1 MSKWIF
7 EPGHTAAEFR
17 ARHMM
22 VSYVRGAFKNVRGTL
37 DFDSANPKLSSVKAV
52 IDTAE
57 IWTGEPKR
65 DAHHRSP
72 DFLDVE
78 RYPQITFEGDQVEV
92 IGDHDYVVTGDLMIR
107 GVTRAVPLK
116 VKYLGTWPTPW
127 WEEEEGEW
135 VNKGPKLRAGFLA
148 ETEINRHDFEV
159 SWNDTIDRGGIIVGG
174 TVHLTIDV
182 EAVLDDD

>member
-1 MSKWIF
+1 MPKWTF
-7 EPGHTAAEFR
+7 EPGHSAAEFR

-22 VSYVRGAFKNVRGTL
+22 VTYVRGAFKNVRGTL
-37 DFDSANPKLSSVKAV
+37 DFDAANPGLSAV
-52 IDTAE
+52 EAVMDTAE

-65 DAHHRSP
+65 DDHLRSP

-78 RYPQITFEGDQVEV
+78 RFPQITFKGDQVEV
-92 IGDHDYVVTGDLMIR
+92 IGDHDYLVTGDLTIR
-107 GVTRAVPLK
+107 GITRAVPLK

-159 SWNDTIDRGGIIVGG
+159 SWNDTIDRGGIIVGD

-182 EAVLDDD
+182 EAILDDD